1 MSTDWGEEMSLTWD
15 EETARGDDQ
24 VAAVA
29 LKQYGFSDQLRS
41 RMINL
46 SENATYLVDDPGTGR
61 NGILRVHREDY
72 HPLQSIQ
79 SELDWLTALREQSE
93 VSTPVVIPAPD
104 GRRVVT
110 ATVNGVQ
117 RYAVLFEVVSGLE
130 PDEIALDLGSFETL
144 GRITALMH
152 RHSQA
157 WTRPEGFTRFAWDWE
172 HSLGDKQR
180 WGRWQ
185 DGIGVGPD
193 EAPILGSAA
202 DLIRQRLAEYGDAPN
217 RFGLV
222 HADLR
227 LANLLVDG
235 DQVNVID
242 FDDCGFSWYMYDFGT
257 AVSFI
262 EEDPRLPQWQ
272 AAWLQGYR
280 SIASLSAEDEDMLA
294 TFVML
299 RRLLLLAWMGSHS
312 HSRECQV
319 KGPGYTAGSCVLAE
333 RYVASGGK
341 SLSQAV
347 PASGSL

>member
-1 MSTDWGEEMSLTWD
+1 MSLTWD
-15 EETARGDDQ
+15 EESVRGDDQ
-24 VAAVA
+24 VAALA

-61 NGILRVHREDY
+61 TGILRVHREDY
-72 HPLQSIQ
+72 HSLQSIH

-93 VSTPVVIPAPD
+93 ISTPVVIPAPD
-104 GRRVVT
+104 GSRVVT

-117 RYAVLFEVVSGLE
+117 RYAVLFEVVSGSE
-130 PDEIALDLGSFETL
+130 PDEIALNLGSFETL

-152 RHSQA
+152 QHSQA
-157 WTRPEGFTRFAWDWE
+157 WTRPADFTRFAWDWE
-172 HSLGDKQR
+172 HSLGDQQR

-185 DGIGVGPD
+185 DGIGVGLD
-193 EAPILGSAA
+193 ETPILDSAA
-202 DLIRQRLAEYGDAPN
+202 DLIRQRLAEYGDAPD

-257 AVSFI
+257 AVSFM
-262 EEDPRLPQWQ
+262 EEDPRLPQRQ

-280 SIASLSAEDEDMLA
+280 SVAPLSADDEDMLA

-299 RRLLLLAWMGSHS
+299 RRLLLVAWMGSHS
-312 HSRECQV
+312 HSRECQT
-319 KGPGYTAGSCVLAE
+319 KGPGYTAASCVLAE
-333 RYVASGGK
+333 RYVASDGK
-341 SLSQAV
+341 SL
-347 PASGSL
+347 G

>member
-1 MSTDWGEEMSLTWD
+1 MGLTWD
-15 EETARGDDQ
+15 EESARGDDQ

-29 LKQYGFSDQLRS
+29 LKQYGFSDQAKS

-72 HPLQSIQ
+72 HPLQSIR
-79 SELDWLTALREQSE
+79 SELDWLTALQEKAE
-93 VSTPVVIPAPD
+93 VTTPVVISASD

-130 PDEIALDLGSFETL
+130 PDEVALELGRFEAL
-144 GRITALMH
+144 GRITALLH
-152 RHSQA
+152 RHSQT
-157 WTRPEGFTRFAWDWE
+157 WTRPDGFTRFAWDWE
-172 HSLGDKQR
+172 HSLGAKPR

-185 DGIGVGPD
+185 NGIGVGPV
-193 EAPILGSAA
+193 ERQILGSAA
-202 DLIRQRLAEYGDAPN
+202 DLIRQQLSEYGDGPD

-235 DQVNVID
+235 EETTVID

-280 SIASLSAEDEDMLA
+280 SIAPLSEQDEDMLA

-299 RRLLLLAWMGSHS
+299 RRLLLVAWMGSHS

-319 KGPGYTAGSCVLAE
+319 KGPGYTASSCALAE
-333 RYVASGGK
+333 RYLASGGK
-341 SLSQAV
+341 SLS
-347 PASGSL
+347 